1 MLTSYEHLSYSLFS
15 GSNPG
20 CVSCLLNDLDLE
32 VEFRNKTYYPNGRN
46 GPDRDNNAERV
57 IIEGVKDGD
66 VATIT
71 VTGYNLMQNFQHY
84 ALVATGCFGGV
95 ANQNFVDQCSAF
107 ECDNSLLT
115 RRAIIL
121 MAVCIP
127 LAVILC
133 CCAVAMCRRR
143 SSKKSRG
150 GDLTPVEVDS
160 AVVYGDDKTEGEE
173 GQKEAA

>member
-1 MLTSYEHLSYSLFS
+1 
-15 GSNPG
+15 
-20 CVSCLLNDLDLE
+20 
-32 VEFRNKTYYPNGRN
+32 
-46 GPDRDNNAERV
+46 
-57 IIEGVKDGD
+57 
-66 VATIT
+66 
-71 VTGYNLMQNFQHY
+71 
-84 ALVATGCFGGV
+84 
-95 ANQNFVDQCSAF
+95 
-107 ECDNSLLT
+107 
-115 RRAIIL
+115 

>member
-1 MLTSYEHLSYSLFS
+1 
-15 GSNPG
+15 
-20 CVSCLLNDLDLE
+20 
-32 VEFRNKTYYPNGRN
+32 
-46 GPDRDNNAERV
+46 
-57 IIEGVKDGD
+57 
-66 VATIT
+66 
-71 VTGYNLMQNFQHY
+71 
-84 ALVATGCFGGV
+84 
-95 ANQNFVDQCSAF
+95 
-107 ECDNSLLT
+107 
-115 RRAIIL
+115 

-160 AVVYGDDKTEGEE
+160 AVVYADERGEE